1 MLNLNLKTIEKTT
14 HLLYLWKYFYDSN
27 IPPAMLTSETYLGM
41 FREMLDIH
49 LDTGPFNFTFS
60 NVPIWIE
67 HNIQLAEN
75 VSQEE
80 DRYSREYVP
89 ELGKKISVSVEKLL
103 IVFF

>member
-1 MLNLNLKTIEKTT
+1 
-14 HLLYLWKYFYDSN
+14 
-27 IPPAMLTSETYLGM
+27 MLTSETYLGM
-41 FREMLDIH
+41 FRELLDIH
-49 LDTGPFNFTFS
+49 FENGPFNFTFS

-89 ELGKKISVSVEKLL
+89 ELDKIYSVSVKMECCATPS
-103 IVFF
+103 